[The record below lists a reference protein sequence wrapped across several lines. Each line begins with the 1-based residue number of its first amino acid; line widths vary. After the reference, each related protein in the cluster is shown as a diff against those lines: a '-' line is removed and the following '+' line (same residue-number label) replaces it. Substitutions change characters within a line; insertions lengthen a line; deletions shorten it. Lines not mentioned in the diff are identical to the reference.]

1 MLPFFV
7 LAAIFASN
15 AAYVLTPV
23 FSEQP
28 WPLWDMAFFIVL
40 AALGF
45 AALTLFG

>member
-1 MLPFFV
+1 MLPLFV
-7 LAAIFASN
+7 LAAIFTTN
-15 AAYVLTPV
+15 AAYVLAPV

-28 WPLWDMAFFIVL
+28 WPLWDVAFFMVL